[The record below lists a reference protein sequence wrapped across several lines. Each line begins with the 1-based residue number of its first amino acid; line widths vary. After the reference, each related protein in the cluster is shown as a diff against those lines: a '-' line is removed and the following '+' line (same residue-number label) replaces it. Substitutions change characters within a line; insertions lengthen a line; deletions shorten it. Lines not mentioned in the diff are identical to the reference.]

1 MFFGFTALSAQTQ
14 SGKAT
19 FYAKG
24 ATGARTANGERLHH
38 DSMTCAH
45 RTYPFGTLLQ
55 VINPKNGKQVVVRV
69 NDRGPFIKGRIID
82 LSWGAAKKLGIIAQ
96 GVAMV
101 EVKKVGKN
109 RIPFKDEEES
119 DIPDLEIAVTS
130 PPLFDE
136 WKNELEENQIEPSKA
151 LIPEKSHKQ
160 IVKKKTDSKFK
171 EALEKIKNLDFH
183 LF

>member
-1 MFFGFTALSAQTQ
+1 MQTLTPVQ
-14 SGKAT
+14 A
-19 FYAKG
+19 F
-24 ATGARTANGERLHH
+24 
-38 DSMTCAH
+38 
-45 RTYPFGTLLQ
+45 
-55 VINPKNGKQVVVRV
+55 VR
-69 NDRGPFIKGRIID
+69 RY
-82 LSWGAAKKLGIIAQ
+82 IIAVFQ
-96 GVAMV
+96 EAFCDFHKVFPVPANAV
-101 EVKKVGKN
+101 KVGKN

-119 DIPDLEIAVTS
+119 DIPYLEIAVTS

-151 LIPEKSHKQ
+151 LVPEKSHKQ